1 LLFIKQKYYRFHEK
15 NRGKSRVLVFS
26 PSSGLENGRGTR
38 GRDYAR
44 GRGRLARPTYED
56 REENFGYSR
65 KNFRRKGYEKGSEN
79 FDNYTAEDGRI
90 GKQLRLLSRETD
102 EDVIIKICRQL
113 QESFLIQENLRYIRY
128 NLIPT
133 ANGLMD
139 AQKLVNSFQARFEI
153 ALTLSRL
160 GYVSDHDFHR

>member
-1 LLFIKQKYYRFHEK
+1 M
-15 NRGKSRVLVFS
+15 LVFS
-26 PSSGLENGRGTR
+26 PSSNLENGRGGR
-38 GRDYAR
+38 GRDFAR
-44 GRGRLARPTYED
+44 GRGRIARPTYED
-56 REENFGYSR
+56 REENISFSR
-65 KNFRRKGYEKGSEN
+65 KNLRYKGYDKGSET
-79 FDNYTAEDGRI
+79 FDTYPTEDGRI

-102 EDVIIKICRQL
+102 EDIIIKICRQL
-113 QESFLIQENLRYIRY
+113 QESFLVQENLRYIRY

-133 ANGLMD
+133 ANSLLD